1 MRSLLLP
8 VVLSVLLAACAS
20 QPENETADTGESG
33 LPDYNDQ
40 TDIDIKWREKLGEGP
55 QKAYTRLYPLVMN
68 SVVYAADPS
77 GALTAMSLEDG
88 DKIWSV
94 TLDAKVSSAVSGDR
108 DQLFVATLD
117 GYLHCLKAED
127 GEEIWRSRMSSEA
140 VAPAGFDRGRVFL
153 QTVDGRVTAFER
165 SNGRQAW
172 SYENAMPVLSV
183 RGTGTPLVMD
193 QFVVAGFATGKVLAL
208 DKTLGIPRWEVRL
221 ATPDGRSELERLVDI
236 DGSPAL
242 DGSVIY
248 AASYHGKLAAITPN
262 GQTRWEEEGST
273 YTSPA
278 LGLGNIYLTLDDG
291 TIQAYDQNSGA
302 KVWTQKSLRDQLPG
316 QVTAYG
322 NWLLAA
328 DREGYLHVM
337 SQVDGE
343 LVGRVLLRPKPL
355 HISYPNQTEG
365 TNWRALRGIDMGI
378 RSPMVAT
385 PEGVLIFTNAGELL
399 LLDIEAD

>member
-1 MRSLLLP
+1 
-8 VVLSVLLAACAS
+8 
-20 QPENETADTGESG
+20 
-33 LPDYNDQ
+33 
-40 TDIDIKWREKLGEGP
+40 
-55 QKAYTRLYPLVMN
+55 MN

-140 VAPAGFDRGRVFL
+140 VAPAGFDRGRVFV

-302 KVWTQKSLRDQLPG
+302 KVWTQKGLRDQLPG